1 MSTDRRLG
9 NKLPTWADKNTA
21 SGIKLDPGPFV
32 GVIKNNIDPTNSGR
46 LQVYIPDL
54 GGDENNVQNW
64 RTVSYASPFF
74 GATNQPEATKTT
86 EFEKVLHTYG
96 MWMVPPDIGNEVL
109 CTFVNGDP
117 GRGFWFACVN
127 KNLSH
132 VMLPATGTAGPFDTS
147 QVKSEKVKN
156 SLAQQFSPILPAAEF
171 NENDPANITEIYRN
185 NKKAIHERQAEIFID
200 QGLDKDPVRGAIT
213 SSSQRETPSQ
223 VFGISTPGRPINDP
237 ADDANYGFQLTSGE
251 IDEEKYAVRSRKG
264 GHTFVMDDGAI
275 ETSQDQLIRLRTASG
290 HQILMN
296 DTERILYVANSDGS
310 VWLEF
315 TGSGHLNLYSSSG
328 INIRTEGDLNM
339 HSSGNM
345 RFHSEGSFN
354 VRADQGVLID
364 TTNLVAKTSENI
376 TAYASGKVKIGSAG
390 DIILDAS
397 SKGEFT
403 SGGAMR
409 FQGSRIDLNN
419 GPGAKV
425 ADPGNIPLFLHPD
438 ALRESE
444 LHPWI
449 SKPNQ
454 VTSIATIAPGHEPW
468 PRNKGYNQK
477 RTTQGGEAIATQPAP
492 SKIPAPEGS
501 YSRDPGPDG
510 ALGKPPS
517 RTLDPTWL
525 DRDDAPNPPGGVGNL
540 SQFETKALM
549 AQIAYSESAWNYR
562 AKNSLNYVGR
572 YQTGAAVLSDQGYI
586 KREYFKQY
594 RNGAVNRPDAWTGKD
609 SITSLDDYFNNK
621 GVQERAM
628 YTLMQSNYK
637 TMVRIGAIKSS
648 DDKQTVAGMLQV
660 AHLLGAAGAKTW
672 RNTGGGADA
681 NGTSGE
687 NYFNKGRYAVNTLA
701 GGSTTA

>member
-9 NKLPTWADKNTA
+9 NKLPYWADKNT
-21 SGIKLDPGPFV
+21 STGIKLDPGPFV
-32 GVIKNNIDPTNSGR
+32 GVIKNNVDPTNSGR

-64 RTVSYASPFF
+64 RTVVYASPFF
-74 GATNQPEATKTT
+74 GATNQPEATKNT

-96 MWMVPPDIGNEVL
+96 MWMVPPDVGNEVL

-117 GRGFWFACVN
+117 GRGYWFACVN

-132 VMLPATGTAGPFDTS
+132 VMLPAIGTSGPFDTDR
-147 QVKSEKVKN
+147 VKSEKVKN
-156 SLAQQFSPILPAAEF
+156 SLAQKFSPVLPAAEF
-171 NENDPANITEIYRN
+171 NENDPANITDSYRS
-185 NKKAIHERQAEIFID
+185 NKKAIHEYQAEVLID
-200 QGLDKDPVRGAIT
+200 QGLDKDPTRGAIT

-237 ADDANYGFQLTSGE
+237 ADDPNYGFLLASGE
-251 IDEEKYAVRSRKG
+251 IEEEKYAVRSRKG
-264 GHTFVMDDGAI
+264 GHSFVMDDGAI
-275 ETSQDQLIRLRTASG
+275 DSGRDQLIRLRTAGG
-290 HQILMN
+290 HQILMH
-296 DTERILYVANSDGS
+296 DTDRILYVANSDGS
-310 VWLEF
+310 VWMEF
-315 TGSGHLNLYSSSG
+315 TGSGHLNVYSAGG

-339 HSSGNM
+339 HSAGNM

-354 VRADQGVLID
+354 VRANKGINLD
-364 TTNLVAKTSENI
+364 TSNLVLKASEDITS
-376 TAYASGKVKIGSAG
+376 YAVGKIKIGSAG
-390 DIILDAS
+390 DIVLDAG

-403 SGGAMR
+403 SQGDMR

-419 GPGAKV
+419 GPGQKV
-425 ADPGNIPLFLHPD
+425 NDPGNIPLLLHPD
-438 ALRESE
+438 VVRESE

-449 SKPNQ
+449 SKANQ

-468 PRNKGYNQK
+468 PRNKGYQQK
-477 RTTQGGEAIATQPAP
+477 QPTQGGENIAAQPAP
-492 SKIPAPEGS
+492 SKAPEPPGT

-510 ALGKPPS
+510 ALGKAPLKPIDPS
-517 RTLDPTWL
+517 WL
-525 DRDDAPNPPGGVGNL
+525 DRPDAPNPPGGVGNL

-549 AQIAYSESAWNYR
+549 AQIAYSESSWNYR

-586 KREYFKQY
+586 KQEFYKQY
-594 RNGAVNRPDAWTGKD
+594 RNGAVNYPSAWTGKD
-609 SITSLDDYFNNK
+609 GINSLDDYFNNK
-621 GVQERAM
+621 GVQERVM
-628 YTLMQSNYK
+628 YELMQSNYK
-637 TMVRIGAIKSS
+637 TMVRIGAIKSG

-660 AHLLGAAGAKTW
+660 AHLLGAGGAKTW

-687 NYFNKGRYAVNTLA
+687 AYFNKGRYAVNTLA
-701 GGSTTA
+701 GGSAAA